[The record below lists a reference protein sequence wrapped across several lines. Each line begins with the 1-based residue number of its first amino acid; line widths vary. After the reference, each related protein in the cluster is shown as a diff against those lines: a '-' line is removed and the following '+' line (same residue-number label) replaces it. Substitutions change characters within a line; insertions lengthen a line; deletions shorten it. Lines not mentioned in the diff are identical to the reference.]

1 MEYEQIIYEPGKVA
15 RLILN
20 RPQYLNAQGWQLR
33 EELDDAF
40 ARAAKDDAVG
50 AIILSGAGKSFCAGH
65 DISTAEDKEYRQTH
79 GWGGTSRFD
88 VFRNQRAICVENTL
102 RWRNVPKPTVAMIH
116 GYCIFAGWMV
126 ASAMDVLFASES
138 ALFLPSHFQYF
149 SVPWDMGPRKAKEI
163 LYEHRFMTA
172 WEAFEFGFIN
182 RVYADDELEKETLA
196 YADRVA
202 DNYLRDPM
210 RIRMVKFSV
219 NSMQDRQGFS
229 AEIETAYN
237 NYATMMGLTQKELP
251 HPKGGG
257 LARSDVAKQNLE
269 ANRAWLKRATRE
281 SQ

>member
-1 MEYEQIIYEPGKVA
+1 MDYEQIIYEPGKVA

-20 RPQYLNAQGWQLR
+20 RPEYLNAQGWQLR

-40 ARAAKDDAVG
+40 VRAKNDDAVG
-50 AIILSGAGKSFCAGH
+50 AIVLSGAGKSFSAGH
-65 DISTAEDKEYRQTH
+65 DISTGEDEEYRQAH

-88 VFRNQRAICVENTL
+88 IFRNQRAINVENTL

-116 GYCIFAGWMV
+116 GYCIFAGWMI

-149 SVPWDMGPRKAKEI
+149 SVPWDMGPRKTKEI

-172 WEAFEFGFIN
+172 WEAYECGFLN
-182 RVYADDELEKETLA
+182 RVYPDDELEKETMA
-196 YADRVA
+196 FADRVA

-219 NSMQDRQGFS
+219 NNMQDRQGFS
-229 AEIETAYN
+229 AEIETAFN
-237 NYATMMGLTQKELP
+237 NYCTMMGLAQRELP
-251 HPKGGG
+251 HPNVGGM
-257 LARSDVAKQNLE
+257 ARSDVAKQNLE
-269 ANRAWLKRATRE
+269 LNRAWLKRSTRE
-281 SQ
+281 SG